1 MHCIQFDA
9 TISYSNTAEILLSSN
24 ENSHDVGSGGV
35 VGGWESWTLLPF
47 IDDISHLKYI
57 GPSFSCVLCVR
68 SSTVA
73 FGVFLVVSNIYKFEV
88 RFVIN

>member
-1 MHCIQFDA
+1 M
-9 TISYSNTAEILLSSN
+9 
-24 ENSHDVGSGGV
+24 NSHDVGSCG
-35 VGGWESWTLLPF
+35 VGGWEIWTLLPI
-47 IDDISHLKYI
+47 IDDVSHLKYI

-73 FGVFLVVSNIYKFEV
+73 FGVFLVVTNVHKFEV